1 MVNRI
6 KKLLGKV
13 DRKLVVDLVVL
24 LIPIMLICLYFY
36 LQGSSDFKKVI
47 IDNKKIED
55 KIDGIKSDNDLIMQ
69 KMRELEE
76 NQTVFFDL
84 IDKNNTLIEQ
94 NNKELIKLKKAYN
107 DKINNV
113 NGYSVSQLDS
123 FFRNRYKDYYER

>member
-1 MVNRI
+1 MLEII
-6 KKLLGKV
+6 KKILRKV
-13 DRKLVVDLVVL
+13 DRKLIVDLVVL

-36 LQGSSDFKKVI
+36 LQSSPDFKKVTV
-47 IDNKKIED
+47 DNKKIED
-55 KIDGIKSDNDLIMQ
+55 KIDAIKSDNDLIMQ
-69 KMRELEE
+69 RMRELEE

-94 NNKELIKLKKAYN
+94 NNKELVKLKKAYN

-123 FFRNRYKDYYER
+123 FFRNRYKDYYDR

>member
-1 MVNRI
+1 MITTI
-6 KKLLGKV
+6 KNLFSKI
-13 DRKLVVDLVVL
+13 DRKLIVDLVVL
-24 LIPIMLICLYFY
+24 LIPIMLIYLYFY
-36 LQGSSDFKKVI
+36 LENSPEIKKVNG
-47 IDNKKIED
+47 DNKKIEQ
-55 KIDGIKSDNDLIMQ
+55 KIDAIKSDNDLIMQ
-69 KMRELEE
+69 RIDEFEK

-84 IDKNNTLIEQ
+84 IDKNNFLIEQ